1 MIYLSSDPG
10 HDENAKAYGYCQRV
24 EYTHKETLKEN
35 VGKRNLLMKT
45 VLVFVTFILIYLIVK
60 AFC

>member
-10 HDENAKAYGYCQRV
+10 HDENDKAYRYCQRV
-24 EYTHKETLKEN
+24 KYTHKETFKEN
-35 VGKRNLLMKT
+35 VGKRNLFMKT
-45 VLVFVTFILIYLIVK
+45 VLVFVTFVLIHLIVK